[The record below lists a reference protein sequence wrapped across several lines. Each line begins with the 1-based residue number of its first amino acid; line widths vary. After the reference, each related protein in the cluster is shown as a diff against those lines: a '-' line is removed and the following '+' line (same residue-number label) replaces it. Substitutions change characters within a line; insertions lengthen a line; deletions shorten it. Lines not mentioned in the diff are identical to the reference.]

1 MFARNVS
8 LRLKPNTLSEFTR
21 IFDKEVIP
29 MLRKQSGFRDE
40 ITFAVSG
47 EPMTPKVQVGTILIE
62 ERPLIAQVLG
72 LEIEPYSGNWSV
84 IKGLDGFSLDRKIH
98 TAGWNFFFIATEVK
112 VMIFGA
118 LGATNI
124 HSALKR
130 ILEKVR
136 QQNFNCFEVTGIVAK
151 RFWACRMP
159 PFPDTHAISNRAACW
174 MASKNGRRRKAGG

>member
-1 MFARNVS
+1 
-8 LRLKPNTLSEFTR
+8 
-21 IFDKEVIP
+21 
-29 MLRKQSGFRDE
+29 
-40 ITFAVSG
+40 
-47 EPMTPKVQVGTILIE
+47 MTPKVQVGTILIE

-72 LEIEPYSGNWSV
+72 LESEPYSGNWSV

-118 LGATNI
+118 IGATNI

-151 RFWACRMP
+151 RFLGVPYATVSGHSRHIQQSCMLDGVQERQTAQSGRLEAGVRP
-159 PFPDTHAISNRAACW
+159 ALIRSNNLQ
-174 MASKNGRRRKAGG
+174 SDKNR

>member
-1 MFARNVS
+1 
-8 LRLKPNTLSEFTR
+8 
-21 IFDKEVIP
+21 
-29 MLRKQSGFRDE
+29 
-40 ITFAVSG
+40 
-47 EPMTPKVQVGTILIE
+47 MTPKVQVGTILIE
-62 ERPLIAQVLG
+62 KRPLIAQVLG
-72 LEIEPYSGNWSV
+72 LERERYSGNWSV

-118 LGATNI
+118 IVATNI

-151 RFWACRMP
+151 RFRDTSA
-159 PFPDTHAISNRAACW
+159 PDTRVKARLFAPASGATDAAT
-174 MASKNGRRRKAGG
+174 SD